1 MSQAPPLDESER
13 AKLEGRARKLAQE
26 KAYLQLVNQLMA
38 RISALP
44 GLENLLDNML
54 QSIVD
59 IIGGTNVML
68 YYWVDGQLHY
78 ADVYGERRQPEAID
92 DAYVRQVLDTGTP
105 LELEHDVAD
114 SQILNPALA
123 SAWTW
128 IYPLRVGDEPVG
140 VLKID
145 NLHVGTR
152 EMRQFLPNF
161 FNYAAAVLKNDIF
174 GHTQLKRAYDELKR
188 LNASLAVARDAA
200 EAASRAKSAF
210 LANMSHELRTPLNAI
225 LGFAQLMVREN
236 PLDQDGCRRLH
247 AIEHSGQHLMELIN
261 DILELSRVEAGHLTL
276 RVEPFDLRALAA
288 TVAEMV
294 QLRAQAKG
302 LAVECVCAADIPPR
316 VEGDSHHL
324 RQVLINLLN
333 NAVKYTDRG
342 DVRLSIGWD
351 GRQALF
357 EVTDT
362 GQGISPD
369 DLDKIFD
376 PFYQTATG
384 AAKGEGSGL
393 GLAISRDYVRL
404 MGGELA
410 VESRVGRAAVFTL
423 VCRCARSS
431 PLARTRRYPKRYWV
445 WRWISPCGA
454 FWWPTTTKAAA
465 YVWCNCWSRR
475 GSRRSRRPMARKRWI
490 YSGYGI
496 PISSGSIGIC
506 R

>member
-1 MSQAPPLDESER
+1 MDL
-13 AKLEGRARKLAQE
+13 
-26 KAYLQLVNQLMA
+26 
-38 RISALP
+38 
-44 GLENLLDNML
+44 
-54 QSIVD
+54 
-59 IIGGTNVML
+59 
-68 YYWVDGQLHY
+68 
-78 ADVYGERRQPEAID
+78 
-92 DAYVRQVLDTGTP
+92 
-105 LELEHDVAD
+105 
-114 SQILNPALA
+114 
-123 SAWTW
+123 
-128 IYPLRVGDEPVG
+128 PLRVGDEPVG